1 MAKKQ
6 GICRNI
12 DCDNYKQ
19 IVEVEAGEEFEC
31 PLCHQHLEEVGGRGG
46 KKKNDTG
53 NTTRKKLIIIIVSVL
68 VLAGLIGGL
77 VYAFTRGDDCEEGNT
92 HENSEKVALSL
103 NHYEKEL
110 SVGETDTLVA
120 KITPEGTDAV
130 LLWKVS
136 KSGTLEVENGIV
148 KAVKVGEG
156 KVRLQAIIGA
166 DTLMSICKYIVKEDP
181 TKIVK
186 EDSARTV
193 KENLVE
199 DKKPMPPQS
208 DSPVGPISLG
218 WGTYDG
224 PLSGR
229 TPHGFGGSITV
240 KSRHTIDLKKATGE
254 TVELAPGDK
263 IMNVKMDNG
272 RLRQGEIHFSD
283 GRRKFISGL

>member
-77 VYAFTRGDDCEEGNT
+77 VYAFTRGDDSEEGKT
-92 HENSEKVALSL
+92 PENPEKVVLSL

-120 KITPEGTDAV
+120 KITPQGTEAT
-130 LLWKVS
+130 LLWKAS
-136 KSGTLEVENGIV
+136 KTGILEVKDGIV
-148 KAVKVGEG
+148 KAIKTGEG

-166 DTLMSICKYIVKEDP
+166 DTLQAICKY
-181 TKIVK
+181 TVK
-186 EDSARTV
+186 EDSQP
-193 KENLVE
+193 E
-199 DKKPMPPQS
+199 P
-208 DSPVGPISLG
+208 PVGPISLG

-224 PLSGR
+224 PRSGR

-254 TVELAPGDK
+254 TVEVAAGDK